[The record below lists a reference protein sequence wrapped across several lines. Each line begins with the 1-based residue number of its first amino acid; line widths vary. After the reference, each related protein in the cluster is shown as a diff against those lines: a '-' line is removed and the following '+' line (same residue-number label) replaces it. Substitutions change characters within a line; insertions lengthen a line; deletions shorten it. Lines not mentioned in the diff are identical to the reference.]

1 MVLNMNTKL
10 LIYYNWIIKKSRLT
24 QKPCIFLCKLRDDD
38 VVQIYLFFTGAV
50 IIFICPFK
58 VKECSS
64 L

>member
-38 VVQIYLFFTGAV
+38 VVQIYLFIYLIYFV
-50 IIFICPFK
+50 
-58 VKECSS
+58 V
-64 L
+64 